1 MTQTQALPTQSRQAA
16 IPAGWV
22 VGAIIVGTLV
32 RLAIA
37 WVSYGTN
44 DMSTWGFIG
53 NQVRWNGLLETYR
66 TQTRQMNHPPIPV
79 LWAALTTMAGS
90 AWLAGLL
97 MKIPAIVGDGLSCVL
112 LAMIFTRRG
121 DLRLAKLASLAM
133 ALSPIAILI
142 SGYHCNTDNLY
153 AALGLLAV
161 YLAAD
166 RRRFFFAGLALGAA
180 INVKLIP
187 VLLIPVLFALCRN
200 RDHIIYLVIG
210 LAIAAVPF
218 LPLLT
223 ILDAVRQNM
232 VQYTPP
238 ESDWG
243 IIYILH
249 DLMRNPNLQPYAARF
264 LEQYKLLGR
273 LAIIAGVL
281 TVCGASRLFKRCSL
295 SGYELAA
302 LIYSIFLILAPGF
315 GPQYLVIIVP
325 FMLTICLRRAWIYGS
340 IAGVFV
346 LLNYIGTLVR
356 EWPADPVVRDGFPL
370 LSVFGFQDK
379 TIPGAPIGLLAWFV
393 LIELVA
399 YLLIQA
405 WNRNRAVA
413 KTD

>member
-1 MTQTQALPTQSRQAA
+1 MP
-16 IPAGWV
+16 IGWV
-22 VGAIIVGTLV
+22 VGVVLLGTML

-37 WVSYGTN
+37 GVSYGTN

-53 NQVRWNGLLETYR
+53 NHVRWNGLLETYR
-66 TQTRQMNHPPIPV
+66 QHTSQMNHPPLPV
-79 LWAALTTMAGS
+79 LWAALTTMSGS
-90 AWLAGLL
+90 AWLAGVL
-97 MKIPAIVGDGLSCVL
+97 MKLPAIVGDGLSCAL

-121 DLRLAKLASLAM
+121 EIRLAKLASLAM

-166 RRRFFFAGLALGAA
+166 RRRFFWAGLALGGA

-200 RDHIIYLVIG
+200 RDQVIYLLIG

-249 DLMRNPNLQPYAARF
+249 DLMRNPNLEPYATRF
-264 LEQYKLLGR
+264 LNEYKLLGR

-281 TVCGASRLFKRCSL
+281 TVCISSRLFKRFAL
-295 SGYELAA
+295 TGYELAA
-302 LIYSIFLILAPGF
+302 LVYSIFLVLAPGF

-325 FMLTICLRRAWIYGS
+325 FMLILSTRRAWIYGS

-346 LLNYIGTLVR
+346 LLNYVGTLVR
-356 EWPADPVVRDGFPL
+356 EWPSDPVVRDGFPL

-379 TIPGAPIGLLAWFV
+379 TIPGAPIGLIAWV
-393 LIELVA
+393 ALIELVVH
-399 YLLIQA
+399 LRIHA
-405 WNRNRAVA
+405 WNRNRLAA
-413 KTD
+413 ETD